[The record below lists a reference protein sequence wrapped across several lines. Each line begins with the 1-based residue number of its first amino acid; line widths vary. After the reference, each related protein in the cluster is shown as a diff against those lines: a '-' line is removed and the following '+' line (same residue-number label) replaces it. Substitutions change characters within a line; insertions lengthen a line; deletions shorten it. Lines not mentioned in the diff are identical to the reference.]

1 MPVYPPGFSERVF
14 EFGFNSEY
22 ANKNRAI
29 LAAAPH
35 IPTQNDEKALGYD
48 IAFEIKRHG
57 GAVHS
62 IAIQHKTCRFV
73 DGESATNQ
81 KFWNAVGGPY
91 FAFRL
96 NVDQFNLI
104 ETIASSG
111 LPGVQFV
118 YCAPLFSKRKDM
130 DTHYLANSVLTRS
143 VWINPTGAGPIT
155 DYDAH
160 SIIFDPTGTKAFLFS
175 EEPRDLKIIGPRQRV
190 SQETPL
196 HEETIDL
203 SAVYETVYAGVS
215 GFQSGERRRPRGRD
229 EPEFRMPAEL
239 PPVVRSRDDG
249 ELIRALAELFSN
261 YLGVSWLVE
270 VKQ

>member
-1 MPVYPPGFSERVF
+1 MPVYLPGFSERVF

-22 ANKNRAI
+22 ANQNRAI

-35 IPTQNDEKALGYD
+35 IPTQNDEKSLGYD

-104 ETIASSG
+104 ETIAS
-111 LPGVQFV
+111 
-118 YCAPLFSKRKDM
+118 
-130 DTHYLANSVLTRS
+130 
-143 VWINPTGAGPIT
+143 
-155 DYDAH
+155 
-160 SIIFDPTGTKAFLFS
+160 
-175 EEPRDLKIIGPRQRV
+175 
-190 SQETPL
+190 
-196 HEETIDL
+196 
-203 SAVYETVYAGVS
+203 
-215 GFQSGERRRPRGRD
+215 
-229 EPEFRMPAEL
+229 
-239 PPVVRSRDDG
+239 
-249 ELIRALAELFSN
+249 
-261 YLGVSWLVE
+261 
-270 VKQ
+270 